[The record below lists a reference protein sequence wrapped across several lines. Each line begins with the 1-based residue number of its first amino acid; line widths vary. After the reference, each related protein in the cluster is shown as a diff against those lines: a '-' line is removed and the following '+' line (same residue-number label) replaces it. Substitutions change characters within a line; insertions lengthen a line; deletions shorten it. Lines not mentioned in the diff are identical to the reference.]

1 MISWYELVLTS
12 SQHNGLFE
20 SWAPKERESQT
31 EATFPIVTGHPK
43 SQVTLPPHIV
53 DQVSYKSSLIS
64 QWRSVGGQWVIIGRP
79 SEMRKKNNWK
89 TQSAAG
95 SIWKSSSVSKLRM
108 CVCEDTIAQLL
119 HIKHGSNYSL
129 RFWFPVIQFLAFR
142 NQMDFRKGWCIHFL
156 GMMHLLFFSDPRIAA
171 LL

>member
-1 MISWYELVLTS
+1 MISWYELVWTP
-12 SQHNGLFE
+12 SQHTGLFE
-20 SWAPKERESQT
+20 SWASKERESQT
-31 EATFPIVTGHPK
+31 EATFPCVTGHQK
-43 SQVTLPPHIV
+43 SCSDTSATHCWSSQLQKFTYFSVEKY
-53 DQVSYKSSLIS
+53 QWSVSHY
-64 QWRSVGGQWVIIGRP
+64 
-79 SEMRKKNNWK
+79 RKTKWNGERNNWK

-95 SIWKSSSVSKLRM
+95 SIWKSSSAPKLRM
-108 CVCEDTIAQLL
+108 RACEDTTSQLL

-156 GMMHLLFFSDPRIAA
+156 GMMFLLFFSDPRIAA

>member
-20 SWAPKERESQT
+20 SWASKERESQT

-95 SIWKSSSVSKLRM
+95 SIWKSSSVSNLE
-108 CVCEDTIAQLL
+108 CVCVRTPLHSYYISNMEAIILL
-119 HIKHGSNYSL
+119 DFDFQSFSFLPLGIKWISGNDD
-129 RFWFPVIQFLAFR
+129 AFTSW
-142 NQMDFRKGWCIHFL
+142 GWCIYFSFL
-156 GMMHLLFFSDPRIAA
+156 ILE
-171 LL
+171 